1 MELSPSTIW
10 RKNQMLNLKKQL
22 SCPLPKEKKHIFT
35 GEGHKNHGAI
45 FSCATGK
52 LKICAE
58 EITNKLRKNK
68 IT

>member
-1 MELSPSTIW
+1 
-10 RKNQMLNLKKQL
+10 MLNLKKQL

-58 EITNKLRKNK
+58 EITNKLNK
-68 IT
+68 INHIVFLVYFIFPYIF

>member
-1 MELSPSTIW
+1 
-10 RKNQMLNLKKQL
+10 MLNLKKQL

-58 EITNKLRKNK
+58 EITNKLKTK
-68 IT
+68 LTI